1 MPHRLLMDN
10 WTLQNAGEILC
21 NGLDGESAHELVFTK
36 TGANYRYEDISTDIV
51 RFEALCQ
58 FLKNLVF
65 GDVLYL
71 DGTYADAWARFE
83 PINKAHAARILI
95 KKPFKELGKEWI
107 PAREAIADRLC
118 VNAPLLKAHRAN
130 KLAYAKDGNVK
141 DRFLSQLLWGGAG
154 MLARADHFNLPYI
167 PHPARARLFSRA
179 GIILGPLTASANLT
193 EFVSGERA
201 KIYNRLGGS
210 GVAAEIHLPPV
221 VVQIVESSRDVAEL
235 VPSALQ
241 LRDDYKKLRLWL
253 AQLQKAFAEENAKE
267 ILAHHKELES
277 VARHIDS
284 FGALTPQGDT
294 TVQFG
299 VSWLKVNSEVGSPL
313 DWIRNRFGMRAEL
326 NRLILAPAGYNSVK
340 KFTKMLGEQHTKRG
354 RALAESVVQRFSEK
368 K

>member
-1 MPHRLLMDN
+1 MPHRLLIDN

-21 NGLDGESAHELVFTK
+21 NGLDGGTAHDLVFTK
-36 TGANYRYEDISTDIV
+36 TGANYRYDEVSADVI
-51 RFEALCQ
+51 RFEAVCQ
-58 FLKNLVF
+58 FLNNLVF
-65 GDVLYL
+65 ADELYL
-71 DGTYADAWARFE
+71 DGKYADSWVSFD

-95 KKPFKELGKEWI
+95 RKPFKELAKEWI
-107 PAREAIADRLC
+107 PAREAMADRLC

-130 KLAYAKDGNVK
+130 KRAYAKDGSVK
-141 DRFLSQLLWGGAG
+141 DGFLSQLLWGGAG

-179 GIILGPLTASANLT
+179 GIILGTPTASAKLT
-193 EFVSGERA
+193 EFISGERA
-201 KIYNRLGGS
+201 KIYKRLGG
-210 GVAAEIHLPPV
+210 GGAAAEIHLPPV
-221 VVQIVESSRDVAEL
+221 VVQIVESSHDVADL
-235 VPSALQ
+235 VPTALQ
-241 LRDDYKKLRLWL
+241 LRCDYKKLRVWL
-253 AQLQKAFAEENAKE
+253 AKLQEAFAEENTKE

-284 FGALTPQGDT
+284 YGSLAPQGDT

-299 VSWLKVNSEVGSPL
+299 VSWLKVGFKGGSPL
-313 DWIRNRFGMRAEL
+313 NAIKNMFGMRAEL

-354 RALAESVVQRFSEK
+354 RALAESIVHRLSEK